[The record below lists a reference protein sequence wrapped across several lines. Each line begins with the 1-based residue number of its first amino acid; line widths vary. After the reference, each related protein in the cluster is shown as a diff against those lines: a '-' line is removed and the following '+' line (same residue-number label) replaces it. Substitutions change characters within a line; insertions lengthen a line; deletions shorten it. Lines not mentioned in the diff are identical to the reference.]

1 MKRIWYRIKQ
11 WCETN
16 LTRARWDVIVEAI
29 SSPPFDWSYLSR
41 LERAKLYEMKS
52 YFELT
57 NGTFDHTN
65 DIRWINIC
73 IKLLDIIIDEP
84 EDHRYVN
91 TNNMWRFIRSTDYVN
106 GVIKEDVEDYYKS
119 YPQDLRWVK
128 AEHLYYEIRKRYTSH
143 WWD

>member
-1 MKRIWYRIKQ
+1 MKR
-11 WCETN
+11 
-16 LTRARWDVIVEAI
+16 
-29 SSPPFDWSYLSR
+29 
-41 LERAKLYEMKS
+41 

-65 DIRWINIC
+65 DIRWISIC

-84 EDHRYVN
+84 EDQRYVN
-91 TNNMWRFIRSTDYVN
+91 TRNMWRFIKPTDYVK
-106 GVIKEDVEDYYKS
+106 GVKKENVEQYYKS

-128 AEHLYYEIRKRYTSH
+128 AEHLYYEIRKRYTSG